1 MKRIFLAMLAVY
13 SLFISSSTSASDKLP
28 LDYFI
33 KHGDYLDL
41 QLSPDGKHLAA
52 RVRLD
57 NKVVLG
63 VLSTAD
69 MKIVGGVRPQNND
82 IIHSVTWVN
91 NERLVFEYAEKQFS
105 FDRPVPTGE
114 LFAMNFDGSKRE
126 MLYGYRASDEQ
137 TGSRIT
143 NKDDSLASQDV
154 ISLLENDDRY
164 ILIAEYP
171 WDKEGNTYYNNRVRP
186 AIISKLNITSG
197 RKRKVDVLPHK
208 RSVPLATKKG
218 QVIFMRWQD
227 ETGNYHAAYR
237 ENNDSEWKNL
247 EDVFSVAEDMI
258 PRGLSEDEKYVYM
271 TGFTGEEGIYTYF
284 KLNLETGES
293 SEIFQSHNTDI
304 EQVIFDKQGL
314 PAVGITYP
322 GTSEYVYAQDTTR
335 ASEIHKALVDAFG
348 EQTVTIASH
357 TRDWKTLLVHVRS
370 DVNPGEYYLFDSET
384 LAAQFIWANS
394 SWIDPRLLAPVKPI
408 NVTAS
413 DGEIIKGYLTLPK
426 TQGKESSPEN
436 KPPLVVVI
444 HGGPHQSGTRDF
456 WDYNSEVQ
464 LLASRGYAVLQ
475 VNFRGS
481 DGYGER
487 YKKLGYREW
496 GGKMIDDIN
505 DSVKWAIDQQ
515 LVDGDNVCAYG
526 ASYGG
531 YAALMSVVKE
541 PDLYNCT
548 VGYVGIYD
556 LEYMFTESDIPNNW
570 GGKAYLQRVL
580 GNDKAQLKAY
590 SPLYHV
596 DKIKAKVMLIH
607 GSKDRRV
614 PEINSEALSE
624 ALIKAGNPP
633 EYLQYSQAGHGVF
646 DEEDRREL
654 YQGLIDFLD
663 KNLKS

>member
-1 MKRIFLAMLAVY
+1 MRRILGAILVFY
-13 SLFISSSTSASDKLP
+13 SLCISANDQLP

-52 RVRLD
+52 RVRAD
-57 NKVVLG
+57 NKVMLG
-63 VLSTAD
+63 ILSTED
-69 MKIVGGVRPQNND
+69 MQIVGGVRPQNND
-82 IIHSVTWVN
+82 IIHTVTWVN
-91 NERLVFEYAEKQFS
+91 NERLVFEYAEKRFS
-105 FDRPVPTGE
+105 LDRPEPTGE
-114 LFAMNFDGSKRE
+114 LFAMNLDGSRRE
-126 MLYGYRASDEQ
+126 MLFGYRASDEQ
-137 TGSRIT
+137 TGTRIS
-143 NKDDSLASQDV
+143 NKDDSLASQEV

-171 WDKEGNTYYNNRVRP
+171 WEKIGNTYSNNRVKP
-186 AIISKLNITSG
+186 AIISKLNIMSG

-208 RSVPLATKKG
+208 RSSVLATRNG
-218 QVIFMRWQD
+218 QVVFMKWED
-227 ETGNYHAAYR
+227 ENGHFHAAYR
-237 ENNDSEWKNL
+237 ANNDSEWINL
-247 EDVFSVAEDMI
+247 EDAFSVGQDLI
-258 PRGLSEDEKYVYM
+258 PRGISEDEKYVYM
-271 TGFTGEEGIYTYF
+271 SGFTGEEGIYTHF
-284 KLNLETGES
+284 KLNLSTGEHS
-293 SEIFQSHNTDI
+293 KIFEEHDTDI
-304 EQVIFDKQGL
+304 EQVVLDNGGL

-322 GTSEYVYAQDTTR
+322 GKSQYVYAKEESKT
-335 ASEIHKALVDAFG
+335 SKIHKLLADAFEG
-348 EQTVTIASH
+348 QTVAIASH

-384 LAAQFIWANS
+384 LAARFIWANN
-394 SWIDPRLLAPVKPI
+394 SWIDPRLLAPMEPI

-413 DGEIIKGYLTLPK
+413 DGETIKGYLTLPK
-426 TQGKESSPEN
+426 QSSIE
-436 KPPLVVVI
+436 KPPLVVMI
-444 HGGPHQSGTRDF
+444 HGGPHQNGTRDF
-456 WDYNSEVQ
+456 WDYNSETQ

-475 VNFRGS
+475 MNFRGS

-487 YKKLGYREW
+487 YKELGYREW

-505 DSVKWAIDQQ
+505 DSVKWAINKEY
-515 LVDGDNVCAYG
+515 VDGDNVCAYG

-531 YAALMSVVKE
+531 YAALMSAVKE
-541 PDLYNCT
+541 PDLYECT
-548 VGYVGIYD
+548 IGYVGVYD
-556 LEYMFTESDIPNNW
+556 LQYMFTESDIPNNW

-580 GNDKAQLKAY
+580 GNDKEQLKAY

-596 DKIKAKVMLIH
+596 NKIKANVMLIH

>member
-1 MKRIFLAMLAVY
+1 MRRILGAILAFY
-13 SLFISSSTSASDKLP
+13 SLFISANDQLP

-69 MKIVGGVRPQNND
+69 MTIVGGVRPQNND
-82 IIHSVTWVN
+82 MIHSVTWLN
-91 NERLVFEYAEKQFS
+91 NERLLFEYAEKQFS
-105 FDRPVPTGE
+105 FDRPIPTGE
-114 LFAMNFDGSKRE
+114 LYAMNYDGSKRE
-126 MLYGYRASDEQ
+126 LLYGYRAGDESI
-137 TGSRIT
+137 GSRLS
-143 NKDDSLASQDV
+143 NKDDTFATQEV
-154 ISLLENDDRY
+154 ISLLENEDRY

-171 WDKEGNTYYNNRVRP
+171 WDKQGNTFYANRVKP
-186 AIISKLNITSG
+186 AIISKLNIMSG
-197 RKRKVDVLPHK
+197 RKRKVDVLPYK
-208 RSVPLATKKG
+208 RSSPLATKDG

-227 ETGNYHAAYR
+227 EAGIYHAAYR

-247 EDVFSVAEDMI
+247 EDVFSAAEDMI

-271 TGFTGEEGIYTYF
+271 TGFTGEDGIYTHF
-284 KLNLETGES
+284 KLNLSTGEHS
-293 SEIFQSHNTDI
+293 RIFDEHNTDI
-304 EQVIFDKQGL
+304 EQIILDNNGL

-322 GTSEYVYAQDTTR
+322 GKSQYVYATEESRT
-335 ASEIHKALVDAFG
+335 SKIHKLLAEAFG
-348 EQTVTIASH
+348 GQTVAIASH

-384 LAAQFIWANS
+384 LDAQFIWANS
-394 SWIDPRLLAPVKPI
+394 SWIDPRLLAPMKPI
-408 NVTAS
+408 SVEVS
-413 DGEIIKGYLTLPK
+413 DGETINGYLTLPK
-426 TQGKESSPEN
+426 QSSEE
-436 KPPLVVVI
+436 KPPLVVMI

-456 WDYNSEVQ
+456 WDYNSETQ

-487 YKKLGYREW
+487 YKRLGYREW

-505 DSVKWAIDQQ
+505 DSVKWAIDKEY
-515 LVDGDNVCAYG
+515 VDGNNVCAYG

-541 PDLYNCT
+541 PELYNCT
-548 VGYVGIYD
+548 IGYVGIYD
-556 LEYMFTESDIPNNW
+556 LQYMFTQSDIPNNW
-570 GGKAYLQRVL
+570 GGKAYLQKVL

-590 SPLYHV
+590 SPLYHA
-596 DKIKAKVMLIH
+596 DKIKANVMLIH

-614 PEINSEALSE
+614 PEINSEALSK

-654 YQGLIDFLD
+654 YQGLINFLD
-663 KNLKS
+663 QNLKS